1 MQADPTSNQ
10 RPAETIGRARRASN
24 DAATDQPTRD
34 RRGHWVV
41 LLGSIA
47 VLIAG
52 LLVDVN
58 AEGAIFLRGLPRV
71 SFPVI
76 CPLRRFFGI
85 SCPTCGVTR
94 SMVFMLQGRPS
105 ESFAVHRLGW
115 LVLAAIVFQ
124 IPYQTWC
131 LKSRRN
137 MSVSTRF
144 AQFALAVFMLLL
156 VLNWLIP

>member
-10 RPAETIGRARRASN
+10 RPAETIVRARRAAN
-24 DAATDQPTRD
+24 DAETDQPTRD

-41 LLGSIA
+41 LLGSIV

-58 AEGAIFLRGLPRV
+58 AEGGIFLRGLPRV

-94 SMVFMLQGRPS
+94 SMVFMLQGRLF

-124 IPYQTWC
+124 IPYRTWC
-131 LKSRRN
+131 LNCRQN

-144 AQFALAVFMLLL
+144 VQFTLAVFMLLL
-156 VLNWLIP
+156 VVNWLIP